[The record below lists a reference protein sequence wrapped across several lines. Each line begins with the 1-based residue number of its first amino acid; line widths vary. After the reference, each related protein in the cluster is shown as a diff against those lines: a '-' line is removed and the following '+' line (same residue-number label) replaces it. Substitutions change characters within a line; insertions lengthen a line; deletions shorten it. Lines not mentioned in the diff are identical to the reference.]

1 MAGLFGTDGV
11 RARVN
16 TGAMT
21 AEAVVRLALAA
32 GRWFADH
39 NPRSQHARPKV
50 VIGKDTRLSGYMI
63 EAAMVAGFTS
73 IGMDCRLLGPIPT
86 PAVAHLTRS
95 LRAELGVMI
104 SASHNPH
111 HDNGIKLFGP
121 DGYKLDDS
129 IEIEISALA
138 AGSIAL
144 AEPTELGRA
153 RRMLDSVGRYV
164 EFAKSTLPRRMRL
177 DGLKLVV
184 DCANGAAYRTAPD
197 TLYELGADVIPLAV
211 NPDGLNINDSCG
223 AVHPQT
229 MADTVVEHGANA
241 GICLDGDA
249 DRLIMADETGKI
261 IDGDQV
267 LGRLALALHQKGE
280 LNGGGVVGTVMT
292 NRGLELCLRDAGL
305 TLYRANVGDR
315 YILEMMRSGGFN
327 LGGEPSGHILMT
339 HLARSGDGLLTAL
352 QMLALMQQAE
362 QPASVFLSSF
372 SPCPQRLENLR
383 DIDPKILHN
392 QKLQEDLAAI
402 EADMNGGGRI
412 LVRPSGTEA
421 LIRVMVEAD
430 SDTLLTRTMGAL
442 ILRIQQEAG
451 NNKIKTAN

>member
-1 MAGLFGTDGV
+1 MKTKEAGMAGLFGTDGV
-11 RARVN
+11 RARIN

-32 GRWFADH
+32 GRWFVDN
-39 NPRSQHARPKV
+39 NPHIAHARPKV

-73 IGMDCRLLGPIPT
+73 IGLDCRLLGPIPT

-121 DGYKLDDS
+121 DGYKLDDR
-129 IEIEISALA
+129 IEAEISALA
-138 AGSIAL
+138 SGSIAL

-164 EFAKSTLPRRMRL
+164 EFAKSTLPRRTRL

-197 TLYELGADVIPLAV
+197 TLYELGAEVIPLAV
-211 NPDGLNINDSCG
+211 TPNGFNINDNCG
-223 AVHPQT
+223 AVYPEL
-229 MADTVVEHGANA
+229 MAAAVKTHGADA

-249 DRLIMADETGKI
+249 DRLIMADETGAI
-261 IDGDQV
+261 IDGDQI
-267 LGRLALALHQKGE
+267 LGRLALSLQQKGQ
-280 LNGGGVVGTVMT
+280 LDGDGVVGTVMS
-292 NRGLELCLRDAGL
+292 NRGLETRLAEAGL
-305 TLYRANVGDR
+305 TLHRANVGDR
-315 YILEMMRSGGFN
+315 YILEMMRAGGFN
-327 LGGEPSGHILMT
+327 LGGEPSGHVLMT
-339 HLARSGDGLLTAL
+339 HLARAGDGLLAAL
-352 QMLALMQQAE
+352 QLLALMQKADK
-362 QPASVFLSSF
+362 PASAFFHSF
-372 SPCPQRLENLR
+372 TPSPQRLENLR
-383 DIDPKILHN
+383 GLDPAILKDPAITADI
-392 QKLQEDLAAI
+392 AAI
-402 EADMNGGGRI
+402 EADMNGNGRV
-412 LVRPSGTEA
+412 LVRASGTES

-430 SDTLLTRTMGAL
+430 TDAVMTHTMDAL
-442 ILRIQQEAG
+442 ILRIKQA
-451 NNKIKTAN
+451 TS